1 MTQYFVHIPS
11 RFWPFLFWA
20 YKGCRHWAALFIT
33 AAATSGFYFVVNTNA
48 LQRIIDRLPDAYASN
63 SWAHLALPFIVLIC
77 SHQAHLLLW
86 RSMLWINSRAAPEV
100 KSRIIRH
107 MFSYALNHSHAFYQ
121 NNLTGSIASKIN
133 TLALCLESL
142 CYIPTAFC
150 TRALFQILSAAT
162 VLATIKP
169 LFAFS
174 LLFWSGIFVGISVL
188 FYKKSRN
195 YSQAY
200 AHEIATITGRV
211 VDNITNISS
220 VRLFAQASTEIT
232 KLSSLFERMRRAFR
246 ARDKITLVAYTIQ
259 GLSATSLI
267 GCSLFFLI
275 QAYLNKE
282 ISLGEFIFVQAA
294 ALSIG
299 ENLWMVIHQIHT
311 AQDLVGQC
319 SSTLDAILQPHTV
332 SSPQNPE
339 SFQAKGAITFNDVH
353 FTYPQQTQ
361 PLFQGISLTIP
372 TGQKVGLVGSSG
384 SGKSTFISLI
394 LRLFDVE
401 KGAISLDNRDLRSLH
416 LHDLHTSISLAP
428 QSPLLFH
435 RSLRE
440 NICYGKQDATE
451 QAMIA
456 AARTA
461 HAHDFITQTADGYD
475 SVVGEQGLKLS
486 GGQRQR
492 VALARALLKD
502 APILILDEATS
513 QIDTIVEQAIQE
525 SVDASAEQKTVII
538 AAHRLSTLKNVDRI
552 LVFENGTI
560 TGDGT
565 HNHLLKTNSHYA
577 YLWKNYRN

>member
-1 MTQYFVHIPS
+1 MTQYFVHIPQ
-11 RFWPFLFWA
+11 RFWTFLFWA
-20 YKGCRHWAALFIT
+20 YKGNRHWATLFIT

-48 LQRIIDRLPDAYASN
+48 LQRIIDYLPQAYANKTWSC
-63 SWAHLALPFIVLIC
+63 LFVPFVVLVC

-86 RSMLWINSRAAPEV
+86 RSMLWINSKAAPTV
-100 KSRIIRH
+100 KSRITRH
-107 MFSYALNHSHAFYQ
+107 MFSYALGHAHTFYQ

-133 TLALCLESL
+133 TLAQCLETL
-142 CYIPTAFC
+142 CYVPTAFC
-150 TRALFQILSAAT
+150 IRALFQMLSAAV

-169 LFAFS
+169 IFAGS
-174 LLFWSGIFVGISVL
+174 LLFWSSVFIGISVL
-188 FYKKSRN
+188 FYKKSRH

-200 AHEIATITGRV
+200 AQEIATITGRV

-220 VRLFAQASTEIT
+220 VRLFAQAPTEVSNLST
-232 KLSSLFERMRRAFR
+232 LFERMCKAFR

-275 QAYLNKE
+275 QSYLNNE

-319 SSTLDAILQPHTV
+319 QSTLDAILHPYTIA
-332 SSPQNPE
+332 SPNNPE
-339 SFQAKGAITFNDVH
+339 PFVAKGAITLDNVH
-353 FTYPQQTQ
+353 FTYPQQVQ
-361 PLFQGISLTIP
+361 PLFQGISISIP
-372 TGQKVGLVGSSG
+372 AGQKVGLVGSSG

-394 LRLFDVE
+394 LRLFDVN
-401 KGAISLDNRDLRSLH
+401 KGTISLDNRDLRSLH
-416 LHDLHTSISLAP
+416 LYDLHTAISLAP

-440 NICYGKQDATE
+440 NICYGHKDASEQD
-451 QAMIA
+451 MIA
-456 AARTA
+456 AARIA
-461 HAHDFITQTADGYD
+461 HAHDFIQETSDGYD
-475 SVVGEQGLKLS
+475 SIVGEQGLKLS

-502 APILILDEATS
+502 APILVMDEATS
-513 QIDTIVEQAIQE
+513 QIDTIVEQAIQQ
-525 SVDASAEQKTVII
+525 SVDEATKNKTVII

-552 LVFENGTI
+552 LVFQDGSI

-565 HNHLLKTNSHYA
+565 HDVLLKTNAHYA
-577 YLWKNYRN
+577 HLWKNY